1 MLLCLGP
8 GAGRG
13 RVQVSA
19 RTTLADAARLPA
31 SLSLIEA
38 AALLGIG
45 RTHAYNLEAA
55 GEFPVPVLHLGRVIR
70 VPTAPLLELLGLP
83 VPTPH
88 AAADPGTP
96 GPHTGRDGADE
107 ESPARGEEPS

>member
-1 MLLCLGP
+1 
-8 GAGRG
+8 
-13 RVQVSA
+13 VSA
-19 RTTLADAARLPA
+19 RTTLAQAAKLPA

-55 GEFPVPVLHLGRVIR
+55 GDFPVPVLHLGRVIR

-83 VPTPH
+83 TPTPAPAPEHGTPTPH
-88 AAADPGTP
+88 GTHEEPPPG
-96 GPHTGRDGADE
+96 
-107 ESPARGEEPS
+107 GEEPS

>member
-1 MLLCLGP
+1 M
-8 GAGRG
+8 
-13 RVQVSA
+13 SA
-19 RTTLADAARLPA
+19 RTALAQAAKLPA

-55 GEFPVPVLHLGRVIR
+55 GQFPVPVLHLGRVIR

-83 VPTPH
+83 TP
-88 AAADPGTP
+88 AREPGEAE
-96 GPHTGRDGADE
+96 PHPGADGTDE
-107 ESPARGEEPS
+107 EPPPGREEPS

>member
-1 MLLCLGP
+1 M
-8 GAGRG
+8 
-13 RVQVSA
+13 SA
-19 RTTLADAARLPA
+19 RTTLAQAGRLPA

-45 RTHAYNLEAA
+45 RTHAYSLEAA

-70 VPTAPLLELLGLP
+70 VPTAPLLDLLGLP

-88 AAADPGTP
+88 TAPAPDTAQADTGTDDANEEPPPG
-96 GPHTGRDGADE
+96 
-107 ESPARGEEPS
+107 GEEPS

>member
-1 MLLCLGP
+1 M
-8 GAGRG
+8 
-13 RVQVSA
+13 SA

-55 GEFPVPVLHLGRVIR
+55 SQFPVPVLHLGRVIR
-70 VPTAPLLELLGLP
+70 VPTAPLLDLLGLP
-83 VPTPH
+83 VPTP
-88 AAADPGTP
+88 APPPGCGAPQPEPGT
-96 GPHTGRDGADE
+96 GGAH
-107 ESPARGEEPS
+107 EEPPAHPGEPS

>member
-1 MLLCLGP
+1 
-8 GAGRG
+8 
-13 RVQVSA
+13 VSA
-19 RTTLADAARLPA
+19 RTTLAQAAKLPA

-45 RTHAYNLEAA
+45 RTHAYNLEAV

-83 VPTPH
+83 TPAPEPGEPASH
-88 AAADPGTP
+88 PGT
-96 GPHTGRDGADE
+96 DGADE
-107 ESPARGEEPS
+107 EPPVHGEEPS

>member
-1 MLLCLGP
+1 M
-8 GAGRG
+8 
-13 RVQVSA
+13 SA
-19 RTTLADAARLPA
+19 RTTLAQAAKLPA

-55 GEFPVPVLHLGRVIR
+55 GDFPVPVLHLGRVIR

-83 VPTPH
+83 APAPQHGEPAPH
-88 AAADPGTP
+88 PGA
-96 GPHTGRDGADE
+96 DGADE
-107 ESPARGEEPS
+107 EPPPGRVEPS

>member
-1 MLLCLGP
+1 M
-8 GAGRG
+8 
-13 RVQVSA
+13 SA
-19 RTTLADAARLPA
+19 RTTLAQAAKLPA

-55 GEFPVPVLHLGRVIR
+55 GQFPVPVLHLGRVIR

-83 VPTPH
+83 TPT
-88 AAADPGTP
+88 AAAEPRPGAAAI
-96 GPHTGRDGADE
+96 GTGGAHE
-107 ESPARGEEPS
+107 EPPARPGEPS

>member
-1 MLLCLGP
+1 M
-8 GAGRG
+8 
-13 RVQVSA
+13 SA
-19 RTTLADAARLPA
+19 RTTLAQAAKLPA

-55 GEFPVPVLHLGRVIR
+55 GDFPVPVLHLGRVIR

-83 VPTPH
+83 TPTPEP
-88 AAADPGTP
+88 APPNPAP
-96 GPHTGRDGADE
+96 GAD
-107 ESPARGEEPS
+107 GQHEEPPAHPENLHRRP

>member
-1 MLLCLGP
+1 M
-8 GAGRG
+8 
-13 RVQVSA
+13 SA

-83 VPTPH
+83 VPTPQPPPQ
-88 AAADPGTP
+88 PGTRGPQP
-96 GPHTGRDGADE
+96 GRVGGAHE
-107 ESPARGEEPS
+107 EPPPDREEPS

>member
-1 MLLCLGP
+1 M
-8 GAGRG
+8 
-13 RVQVSA
+13 SA
-19 RTTLADAARLPA
+19 RTTLAQAAKLPA

-55 GEFPVPVLHLGRVIR
+55 GAFPVPVLHLGRVIR

-83 VPTPH
+83 TPNPAPASERGKPEAH
-88 AAADPGTP
+88 GIAEEPPPG
-96 GPHTGRDGADE
+96 R
-107 ESPARGEEPS
+107 EEPS

>member
-1 MLLCLGP
+1 
-8 GAGRG
+8 
-13 RVQVSA
+13 VSA
-19 RTTLADAARLPA
+19 RTSLAQAAKLPA

-45 RTHAYNLEAA
+45 RTHAYNLETA

-83 VPTPH
+83 TP
-88 AAADPGTP
+88 APEPGEAEPRPGT
-96 GPHTGRDGADE
+96 DGADE
-107 ESPARGEEPS
+107 EPSPCREEPS

>member
-1 MLLCLGP
+1 
-8 GAGRG
+8 
-13 RVQVSA
+13 VSA
-19 RTTLADAARLPA
+19 RTTLAQAAKLPA

-55 GEFPVPVLHLGRVIR
+55 GDFPVPVLHLGRVIR

-83 VPTPH
+83 TPTPAPAPEHGTPTPH
-88 AAADPGTP
+88 GTHEEPPPG
-96 GPHTGRDGADE
+96 R
-107 ESPARGEEPS
+107 EEPS

>member
-1 MLLCLGP
+1 M
-8 GAGRG
+8 
-13 RVQVSA
+13 SA
-19 RTTLADAARLPA
+19 RTTLAQAAKLPA

-45 RTHAYNLEAA
+45 RTHAYNLEAT

-83 VPTPH
+83 TP
-88 AAADPGTP
+88 APEPRESA
-96 GPHTGRDGADE
+96 PHPGADGTDE
-107 ESPARGEEPS
+107 EPPVHSEEPS

>member
-1 MLLCLGP
+1 M
-8 GAGRG
+8 
-13 RVQVSA
+13 SA
-19 RTTLADAARLPA
+19 RTTLAQAAKLPA

-55 GEFPVPVLHLGRVIR
+55 GDFPVPVLHLGRVIR

-83 VPTPH
+83 TPTPEP
-88 AAADPGTP
+88 APPNPAP
-96 GPHTGRDGADE
+96 GADGGHKE
-107 ESPARGEEPS
+107 RPAHPESLHRRP

>member
-1 MLLCLGP
+1 M
-8 GAGRG
+8 
-13 RVQVSA
+13 SA
-19 RTTLADAARLPA
+19 RTTLAQAARLPA

-55 GEFPVPVLHLGRVIR
+55 GQFPVPVLHLGRVIR

-83 VPTPH
+83 VPTPQPSP
-88 AAADPGTP
+88 AADAP
-96 GPHTGRDGADE
+96 GPRPGAHGADE
-107 ESPARGEEPS
+107 EPPPGREEPS